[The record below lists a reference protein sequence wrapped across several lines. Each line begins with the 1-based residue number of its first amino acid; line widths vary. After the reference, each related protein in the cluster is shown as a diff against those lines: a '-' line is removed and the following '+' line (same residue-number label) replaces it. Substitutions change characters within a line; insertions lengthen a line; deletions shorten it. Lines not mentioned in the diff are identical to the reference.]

1 MNNQFKKVG
10 RKLALKYSACYSE
23 NAASLRA
30 LKESINSHVL
40 SNLRDDAQPFLQH
53 CPIYNRPI

>member
-40 SNLRDDAQPFLQH
+40 SNLRDDAQPFL
-53 CPIYNRPI
+53 